1 MDHSSVLSEAMGR
14 LFDSGE
20 ACDFLILVQS
30 SNEEASEMETQTV
43 CAHKIILSPFQPFN
57 MSEEAKSITI
67 SISRPCLQHFPTFI
81 RYQGICV
88 AGIKE
93 KAEKTL

>member
-1 MDHSSVLSEAMGR
+1 
-14 LFDSGE
+14 
-20 ACDFLILVQS
+20 
-30 SNEEASEMETQTV
+30 METQTV

-57 MSEEAKSITI
+57 MSGGGAKSITI

-81 RYQGICV
+81 RYQVICV

-93 KAEKTL
+93 KVEKTL